1 MKAWVPV
8 IPLDRASHLP
18 LVAQIARAITQEIR
32 AGRLAPG
39 RVLPGSRP
47 LARTLGV
54 HRNTVVAAL
63 DELKAQG
70 WVQTVRASHVAV
82 STSLPQGA
90 QREGQPRPDAI
101 GFVLPP
107 RRLASRSFEAAPRD
121 VLDFTGGLPD
131 PRLLPADVLA
141 RAYRRAL
148 RRGGSSVLGFSDPAG
163 HPRLRAA
170 VAAMLRE
177 RRGLTLNDGDV
188 ILTRGSQ
195 LAHHLLGLA
204 ILAPGDA
211 VAVESPGY
219 PSTRE
224 GLRMLGANLVPVRV
238 DEDGIDVDALARA
251 ASRHRLRAVTVTPLL
266 QDPTTATLSAARR
279 LGLLALAKRRRF
291 AVIESD
297 YDYEFQFDGAAVQ
310 PLAASDDAGVVIYIG
325 TLTKALAAGVR
336 LGFIVA
342 PRDVRDRVLA
352 ARAVVDR
359 QGDAALELAV
369 AELMED
375 GELMRHAWR
384 ARREFSLR
392 RDVLVA
398 ALQTHLP
405 GVLEFKVPRGGL
417 ALWARAP
424 HVDVDRWAQRALA
437 SGVRF
442 FPGRHYSPQGRPLRA
457 LRLGFAHLNP
467 EEIERAVR
475 VMARTCSPSSR
486 NPAEAAR

>member
-1 MKAWVPV
+1 MKAWELTLQ
-8 IPLDRASHLP
+8 LDRRSHVPLP
-18 LVAQIARAITQEIR
+18 QQLAQAVARDVR
-32 AGRLAPG
+32 AGHLGPG
-39 RVLPGSRP
+39 RVLPSSRE

-54 HRNTVVAAL
+54 HRNTVIAAL

-70 WVQTVRASHVAV
+70 WVESVRASHVAISAALPAEAV
-82 STSLPQGA
+82 TSA
-90 QREGQPRPDAI
+90 ARRPETL
-101 GFVLPP
+101 GFPLP
-107 RRLASRSFEAAPRD
+107 RRPLGSRGFEAAPKG
-121 VLDFTGGLPD
+121 VLEFTGGLPD
-131 PRLLPADVLA
+131 PRLLPSSVLA

-148 RRGGSSVLGFSDPAG
+148 RRGGSGVLGFSDPRG

-177 RRGLTLNDGDV
+177 RRGLSVEVEDV
-188 ILTRGSQ
+188 LITRGSQ

-204 ILAPGDA
+204 LLEPGDA

-224 GLRMLGANLVPVRV
+224 GFLMLGAKLVPVPV
-238 DEDGIDVDALARA
+238 DVDGLDVDALERTAR
-251 ASRHRLRAVTVTPLL
+251 RQRLRAVGLTPLL

-279 LGLLALAKRRRF
+279 LALLGLAKRRRF
-291 AVIESD
+291 AVLEAD

-310 PLAASDDAGVVIYIG
+310 PLAASDDAGVVVYVG

-342 PRDVRDRVLA
+342 PRALRDRVLA

-384 ARREFSLR
+384 ARREFQRR

-398 ALQTHLP
+398 ALASRLP
-405 GVLEFKVPRGGL
+405 GVLEFSVPRGGL

-424 HVDVDRWAQRALA
+424 GVDVEAWAARALA
-437 SGVRF
+437 QGVRF
-442 FPGRHYSPQGRPLRA
+442 FTGRHYDPAGRPLEA
-457 LRLGFAHLNP
+457 LRLGFAHLDAT
-467 EEIERAVR
+467 ELERAVE
-475 VMARTCSPSSR
+475 VMKRSLP
-486 NPAEAAR
+486 

>member
-1 MKAWVPV
+1 MKTWEPTLE
-8 IPLDRASHLP
+8 LDRASHRSLP
-18 LVAQIARAITQEIR
+18 MQVAQAIVKDVQE
-32 AGRLAPG
+32 GRLAPG
-39 RVLPGSRP
+39 RVLPSSRR
-47 LARTLGV
+47 LAQLLGV
-54 HRNTVVAAL
+54 HRNTILTAL

-70 WVQTVRASHVAV
+70 WVESVRASHVSVSATLPADAV
-82 STSLPQGA
+82 RAKGS
-90 QREGQPRPDAI
+90 RPHAP
-101 GFVLPP
+101 GFALAP
-107 RRLASRSFEAAPRD
+107 RRLPSRSFEAAPRE

-131 PRLLPADVLA
+131 PRLMSPAVLA

-148 RRGGSSVLGFSDPAG
+148 RRGGSGVLGFSDPAG

-170 VAAMLRE
+170 VALMLRE
-177 RRGLTLNDGDV
+177 RRGISVDADDV
-188 ILTRGSQ
+188 LITRGSQ

-204 ILAPGDA
+204 LLEPGDA

-224 GLRMLGANLVPVRV
+224 GLALLGARILPVRV
-238 DEDGIDVDALARA
+238 DHEGLDVGALEQTVA
-251 ASRHRLRAVTVTPLL
+251 RHRPRAVCVTPLL
-266 QDPTTATLSAARR
+266 QDPTTATLSAARC
-279 LGLLALAKRRRF
+279 LQLLALARRHRI
-291 AVIESD
+291 AVLEAD

-310 PLAASDDAGVVIYIG
+310 PLAASDDGGVVVYIG

-352 ARAVVDR
+352 VRAVVDR

-384 ARREFSLR
+384 ARREFQHR

-398 ALQTHLP
+398 ALRARLGDAVDFT
-405 GVLEFKVPRGGL
+405 VPRGGL
-417 ALWARAP
+417 ALWVRAP
-424 HVDVDRWAQRALA
+424 GIDVDAWAKRALA

-442 FPGRHYSPQGRPLRA
+442 FTGRHYSPQGRPIQA
-457 LRLGFAHLNP
+457 LRLGFAHLNAA
-467 EEIERAVR
+467 ELEQAVE
-475 VMARTCSPSSR
+475 VMARISCRRWSLR
-486 NPAEAAR
+486 RARG